1 MNRSKTI
8 WCRYTSQK
16 ERRVALLMDMV
27 KHAQACLSLLK
38 IYTEVSRLSDRFSG
52 TGSSLKWK
60 FSPFRFKSKDSN
72 CTVLLLAI
80 SIEGVT
86 AEAYSEPSQTSRME
100 HFAKIVTPSGRWLF
114 SSRKTS
120 SQMFEW
126 VLNAPL
132 HWPLLLFYML
142 LYVYRHLRKQEF
154 ETLFSNGKVFNA
166 CSSML
171 SLR

>member
-1 MNRSKTI
+1 MDRSKTI

-27 KHAQACLSLLK
+27 KHAQACLSLFK
-38 IYTEVSRLSDRFSG
+38 IYTEVSRLPDRFSG

-72 CTVLLLAI
+72 CTVLLSAI

-114 SSRKTS
+114 SSKDIISDVWVGSECS
-120 SQMFEW
+120 SA
-126 VLNAPL
+126 LAP
-132 HWPLLLFYML
+132 FVV
-142 LYVYRHLRKQEF
+142 LYV
-154 ETLFSNGKVFNA
+154 VI
-166 CSSML
+166 CI
-171 SLR
+171 